1 MNNIT
6 AINQILL
13 DHQVALVDTFRSH
26 APIYSIAQDIIECFE
41 NGNKVYIFGNGGS
54 AADAQHVAAEFTN
67 RFETER
73 APLAAIALT
82 TDTSAL
88 TAIGNDYSF
97 EEIFSKQIEALGQP
111 EDIAIGISTSGTSK
125 NVIRALEMAK
135 KCQMKTILFSGDLS
149 NITKD
154 NDVDMID
161 MVFDVK
167 SSVTA
172 RIQEIHILAW
182 HIICHIV
189 DQFYEVK
196 KS

>member
-1 MNNIT
+1 MNIRQIIT
-6 AINQILL
+6 
-13 DHQVALVDTFRSH
+13 DHQYAVVSTFH
-26 APIYSIAQDIIECFE
+26 DYVPIKNIANTILAAFE
-41 NGNKVYIFGNGGS
+41 EGNKVYIFGNGGS

-97 EEIFSKQIEALGQP
+97 EEIFSKQIEALGHS

-135 KCQMKTILFSGDLS
+135 KRQMKTILFSGDLS
-149 NITKD
+149 NIPKND
-154 NDVDMID
+154 DVDMT
-161 MVFDVK
+161 FEVK
-167 SSVTA
+167 SSSTA
-172 RIQEIHILAW
+172 RIQEVHILAW
-182 HIICHIV
+182 HIVCHIV
-189 DQFYEVK
+189 DQYYEVI

>member
-1 MNNIT
+1 MIHDIVY
-6 AINQILL
+6 A
-13 DHQVALVDTFRSH
+13 HQVAVVDSFDEGNNELTLI
-26 APIYSIAQDIIECFE
+26 AESIIQCFE
-41 NGNKVYIFGNGGS
+41 DGNKVYIFGNGGS

-73 APLAAIALT
+73 DPLAAVALT

-135 KCQMKTILFSGDLS
+135 KRQMKTILFSGSLK
-149 NITKD
+149 NIL
-154 NDVDMID
+154 NHNCVDI
-161 MVFDVK
+161 VFEVG
-167 SSVTA
+167 SRTTA
-172 RIQEIHILAW
+172 RIQEVHILAW
-182 HIICHIV
+182 HIICRIV
-189 DQFYEVK
+189 DSHYEAK
-196 KS
+196 KT